1 MHRNIY
7 IVLHLLAEAKD
18 VKGLV
23 GELHVLPVVDGGHG
37 ELALGHVPVVLD
49 VVGQEA

>member
-37 ELALGHVPVVLD
+37 QLALRHVPVVLD